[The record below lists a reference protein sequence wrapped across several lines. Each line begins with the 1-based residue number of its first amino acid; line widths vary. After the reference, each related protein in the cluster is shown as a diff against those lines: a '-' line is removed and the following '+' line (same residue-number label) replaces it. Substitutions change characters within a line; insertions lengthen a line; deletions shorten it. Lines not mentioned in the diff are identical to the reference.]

1 MGEWEPLRV
10 FEQEHGEG
18 KTHREVSALREISG
32 CGWDSGAMTSLCEP
46 ELSLCKVELKV
57 QSSAC
62 QRLGTGIGISQEIP
76 ERTLVQPSDGF
87 QLLSLTLA
95 AGRAG
100 RRRLN
105 TPGF

>member
-18 KTHREVSALREISG
+18 KTHREVSALREIGG

-57 QSSAC
+57 QSSTC
-62 QRLGTGIGISQEIP
+62 QRLGTGIGISQEI
-76 ERTLVQPSDGF
+76 
-87 QLLSLTLA
+87 LLALTLA
-95 AGRAG
+95 AA
-100 RRRLN
+100 RRGGGGGEGGIGGDWEWGG
-105 TPGF
+105 TD